1 MMPCSQSVSLL
12 LPTSQRN
19 PDFSS
24 MAVGLPVMHLA
35 GTWHAAGCWH
45 FAFIA
50 VFPLFALGQEL
61 LERSDD
67 PFEPL
72 GPLEFLGI
80 RVEHPVRFLHVRDGA
95 SPSALA
101 LPFHRRILLCP

>member
-1 MMPCSQSVSLL
+1 MPCSQSVSLL

-24 MAVGLPVMHLA
+24 MGVG
-35 GTWHAAGCWH
+35 
-45 FAFIA
+45 
-50 VFPLFALGQEL
+50 
-61 LERSDD
+61 SDD